1 VAQEPEYTA
10 LIDELVRFRDGL
22 LEGGPSDRTL
32 AEAAQA
38 SPTTIGNWLRRGQF
52 PQEIDPLL
60 RLVRAVQG
68 WAENAGLTSRPEV
81 AALLD
86 EQQWRR
92 AYRAEARRRA
102 DGIRG
107 AVEAGQGRAV
117 LERMRPGRPL
127 SEVTDP
133 FRLEVHRAIAS
144 TVTGLPAL
152 PTYVEREHDQ
162 KLAKVVAQAAA
173 GKNRIAVLVGASSTG
188 KTRTCWEALHQ
199 LRDLAEPWR
208 LWHPIDP
215 TRPDAILADLAAL
228 APRTVVWLNEAQE
241 YLAHDQL
248 GEKVAAGLRT
258 LLDDDPSRA
267 PVLVLATLWPEHW
280 NTLTSRSDPDRHAQ
294 ARELLG
300 GHEIRV
306 PDAFTGAD
314 LAALTTGTAGH
325 DPRLGEAAAH
335 ARDGQITQYLAGGLV
350 LLDRY
355 QSAPPTTRALI
366 HAAMDARRLGA
377 GPHIPW
383 VWLAQAAP
391 GYLTDTEWDTASD
404 DWLERALGYLTTPW
418 NGIPGILTPVKTT
431 TARNQRRTT
440 PDVGPTR
447 HRTSQQGPLYR
458 LADYLEQHGRR
469 HRADTIPPIDFW
481 TAAARHA
488 HPADLIT
495 LGDAAHARGLYR
507 DSAQLHKH
515 ATPHNARAAR
525 ALVSHLHALHPTDHR
540 PAQWAADHAPL
551 SNSNAVTNLLY
562 SLRGT
567 GADEEALALLDR
579 VAAHMSVDNRDGV
592 TSLLYQMRDAGA
604 DKQAV
609 VLLERAAARV
619 PLDDPFAVNWLLH
632 HWLWKAGAVEQT
644 AALLDRVAARA
655 LDHPAAFA
663 ELLKWLRCTGA
674 DEQVAAL
681 LDRNPAARVPLNDP
695 NAVTNLLDSLRKAG
709 ADGQVAVL
717 LDRNPAT
724 WVSLDHPQAVCRL
737 LDWLWQAGADEQATV
752 LLDRAAVRMP
762 LDHPQA
768 VDILLDRL
776 QKAGAVQ
783 QAAVLLDRVAA
794 RASLDD
800 ARAVGILLA
809 RLRTAGTDEQIAALL
824 DRNPAARVPL
834 NDPNAVALLLDRLWG
849 VGADEQTA
857 ALLDRNPAARVTLD
871 NPYAVVALLDSLRK
885 TGADEQ
891 TAALLDRAAAH
902 VSVDDSWAVCRLLDW
917 LWEAGAVQQTAALL
931 DRAAAHVSVND
942 SWVVCRLLDLLRKA
956 GADEQTSVLSDR
968 AIAQMSLDDPWA
980 VGRLLNWLWEA
991 GADEKAATLL
1001 DRAAAHSQ
1009 SLNSLVHHLREAG
1022 AVQQAT
1028 ALLNRAIAHV
1038 SLDDPYAVDSLLD
1051 RLRRAG
1057 ADKHFAALL
1066 EQNPAGRV
1074 CLDKTHAV
1082 AGLLDRLREVGADE
1096 QAAVL
1101 LDRAAA
1107 RMSLNYPDTVVW
1119 LLDRLR
1125 RAGADKQIAALL
1137 DRNPAARVP
1146 LNDPNAVALLLDRLW
1161 KVGADEQAAVLLDR
1175 AAARMFLDD
1184 PRAVASLL
1192 DRLREVRADEKAAA
1206 LLDQLPAAGCFD
1218 QWIRSGGDPMRFRL
1232 GREPDGS
1239 SAPPWAW
1246 DDLE

>member
-1 VAQEPEYTA
+1 M
-10 LIDELVRFRDGL
+10 IDELVRFRDGL

-32 AEAAQA
+32 AEAAKA
-38 SPTTIGNWLRRGQF
+38 SPTTIGNWLRKGQF

-60 RLVRAVQG
+60 RLVRAVRCR
-68 WAENAGLTSRPEV
+68 AERAGLASRPEV

-92 AYRAEARRRA
+92 AYRAEACRRA

-152 PTYVEREHDQ
+152 PAYVEREHDQ

-188 KTRTCWEALHQ
+188 KTRACWEALHQ

-280 NTLTSRSDPDRHAQ
+280 NTLTSRSEPDRHAQ

-350 LLDRY
+350 LLDRH
-355 QSAPPTTRALI
+355 QSAPPPTRALI

-383 VWLAQAAP
+383 AWLAQAAP

-418 NGIPGILTPVKTT
+418 NGIPGILTPVKATT
-431 TARNQRRTT
+431 GRNQRRTI
-440 PDVGPTR
+440 PDAGPTR
-447 HRTSQQGPLYR
+447 HRTSRQGPLYR

-507 DSAQLHKH
+507 DAAQLHKR
-515 ATPHNARAAR
+515 ATPHDARAAA
-525 ALVSHLHALHPTDHR
+525 ALVDHLHALHPTDHR

-551 SNSNAVTNLLY
+551 SDSNAVTNVLY
-562 SLRGT
+562 SLRWA
-567 GADEEALALLDR
+567 GADEEAFVLLDR
-579 VAAHMSVDNRDGV
+579 VAAQMSVDDRDEVSRLLDRMREAGV
-592 TSLLYQMRDAGA
+592 

-619 PLDDPFAVNWLLH
+619 SLDDPFEVRWLVGQLREV
-632 HWLWKAGAVEQT
+632 GAAEQT
-644 AALLDRVAARA
+644 AALLDRVAARS
-655 LDHPAAFA
+655 LDHPDAFSV
-663 ELLKWLRCTGA
+663 LLDWLRRAGV

-681 LDRNPAARVPLNDP
+681 LDRNPAARVPLNNP
-695 NAVTNLLDSLRKAG
+695 TAVTNLLDSLRKAG
-709 ADGQVAVL
+709 ADEQVAVL
-717 LDRNPAT
+717 LHRNPAT
-724 WVSLDHPQAVCRL
+724 CVSLDYPQAVCRL
-737 LDWLWQAGADEQATV
+737 LDWLWEVGADEQAAA
-752 LLDRAAVRMP
+752 LLDRAAARMP
-762 LDHPQA
+762 FDHPTK
-768 VDILLDRL
+768 VIELLDRL
-776 QKAGAVQ
+776 QKTGAVQ

-794 RASLDD
+794 R
-800 ARAVGILLA
+800 
-809 RLRTAGTDEQIAALL
+809 
-824 DRNPAARVPL
+824 
-834 NDPNAVALLLDRLWG
+834 
-849 VGADEQTA
+849 
-857 ALLDRNPAARVTLD
+857 
-871 NPYAVVALLDSLRK
+871 
-885 TGADEQ
+885 
-891 TAALLDRAAAH
+891 
-902 VSVDDSWAVCRLLDW
+902 VSVD
-917 LWEAGAVQQTAALL
+917 
-931 DRAAAHVSVND
+931 
-942 SWVVCRLLDLLRKA
+942 
-956 GADEQTSVLSDR
+956 
-968 AIAQMSLDDPWA
+968 
-980 VGRLLNWLWEA
+980 
-991 GADEKAATLL
+991 
-1001 DRAAAHSQ
+1001 
-1009 SLNSLVHHLREAG
+1009 
-1022 AVQQAT
+1022 
-1028 ALLNRAIAHV
+1028 
-1038 SLDDPYAVDSLLD
+1038 
-1051 RLRRAG
+1051 
-1057 ADKHFAALL
+1057 
-1066 EQNPAGRV
+1066 
-1074 CLDKTHAV
+1074 KTNA
-1082 AGLLDRLREVGADE
+1082 
-1096 QAAVL
+1096 
-1101 LDRAAA
+1101 
-1107 RMSLNYPDTVVW
+1107 VVW

-1125 RAGADKQIAALL
+1125 EAGTHEQVAAL
-1137 DRNPAARVP
+1137 
-1146 LNDPNAVALLLDRLW
+1146 
-1161 KVGADEQAAVLLDR
+1161 
-1175 AAARMFLDD
+1175 
-1184 PRAVASLL
+1184 
-1192 DRLREVRADEKAAA
+1192 
-1206 LLDQLPAAGCFD
+1206 
-1218 QWIRSGGDPMRFRL
+1218 
-1232 GREPDGS
+1232 
-1239 SAPPWAW
+1239 
-1246 DDLE
+1246 